1 MVKPATAALIRCVLS
16 NLQYNLGLV
25 DVAISCVKNDSAADE
40 NDVAVLIGASASMQM
55 AADELQDFFGKE
67 ETA

>member
-25 DVAISCVKNDSAADE
+25 DVVIACVEKETEADKDDIAIM
-40 NDVAVLIGASASMQM
+40 IGASASMQM